1 MDPAPASFEKSSV
14 LTKHSQPAQATL
26 TSRTAEIGTQPG
38 GQKHGELMRS
48 RQSNLLLQAYNRPY
62 HTRRDKGVPT
72 KNVQSPGIFT
82 SGSRLPGQSQSAF
95 ASTLDRLAKP
105 RKGMDVSHVLYRG
118 YLEKMTEKESSYGP
132 TQRV

>member
-38 GQKHGELMRS
+38 GPESMEERRGEAFAKRF
-48 RQSNLLLQAYNRPY
+48 RFY
-62 HTRRDKGVPT
+62 TG
-72 KNVQSPGIFT
+72 SPG
-82 SGSRLPGQSQSAF
+82 SA
-95 ASTLDRLAKP
+95 
-105 RKGMDVSHVLYRG
+105 RKVMDVSHFLYRG